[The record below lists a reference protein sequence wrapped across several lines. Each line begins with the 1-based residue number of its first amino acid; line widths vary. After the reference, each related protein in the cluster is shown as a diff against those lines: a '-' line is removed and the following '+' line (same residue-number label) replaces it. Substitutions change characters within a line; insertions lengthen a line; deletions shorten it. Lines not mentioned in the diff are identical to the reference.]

1 MPLGDGKSNGEL
13 NRAGFQMRQEGISQ
27 EIDSSNDPH
36 CKVKGL
42 ASEAKVPTT
51 AEHDEA
57 QLNVLEVK
65 ESVARL
71 TYKTSVVK
79 KDEKQTRTNLLKG
92 NWISLFLRE

>member
-13 NRAGFQMRQEGISQ
+13 NRTGFQMRQEGISQ

-57 QLNVLEVK
+57 KLNVLEVK

-79 KDEKQTRTNLLKG
+79 KDKKTNKNEFVERKLG
-92 NWISLFLRE
+92 C